1 KIPQKKLDT
10 ILRIPII
17 SSIFKKI
24 IRKKLGLGR
33 YKHAYTG
40 ASPIHK
46 SLLEWFYKLGIEIQ
60 EAYGMTENSALSHAN
75 RKGATKFGSV
85 GQS

>member
-1 KIPQKKLDT
+1 
-10 ILRIPII
+10 
-17 SSIFKKI
+17 
-24 IRKKLGLGR
+24 RKKLGLGR

-85 GQS
+85 GHSYPGVTVKLGSANEILVKSDAT